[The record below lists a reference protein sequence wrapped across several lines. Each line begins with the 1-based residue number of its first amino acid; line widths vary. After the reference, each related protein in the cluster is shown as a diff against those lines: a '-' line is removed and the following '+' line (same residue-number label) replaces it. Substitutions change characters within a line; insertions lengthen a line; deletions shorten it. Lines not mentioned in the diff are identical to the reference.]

1 MSFGTTRV
9 CDRHARR
16 MGYTGEV
23 RHNATDEQRLLAP
36 GDTEMTVAPLED
48 AVSGSNDHAVI
59 TLDVSAG
66 SKKDSFPSG
75 YNSWRSAVL
84 CQVSAPAVGGKANRT
99 IVNLV
104 AETFGVRKSA
114 VRILSGTTSTIK
126 KLEISGLS
134 RVQAIKILKD
144 CISV

>member
-1 MSFGTTRV
+1 
-9 CDRHARR
+9 

-48 AVSGSNDHAVI
+48 AVSGSDDHAVI

-75 YNSWRSAVL
+75 YNPWRSAVQ
-84 CQVSAPAVGGKANRT
+84 CRVSAPAVGGKANKA
-99 IVNLV
+99 IVGLV
-104 AETFGVRKSA
+104 AEALGVEKSA
-114 VRILSGTTSTIK
+114 VRILSGTTSTVK

-134 RVQAIKILKD
+134 RAQAIKVLKGY
-144 CISV
+144 ISV